1 MTPSHKPR
9 IHPEALVRG
18 RCDLSAGA
26 LIRVSIRLVSLAVH
40 RGSRNLL
47 ELVGASFICLPSKVV
62 AALRFIAHDK
72 YLRELLFCFNKLKK
86 TLKNALIQI
95 EFYLV
100 INHVLSKLFPFH
112 DIQF

>member
-18 RCDLSAGA
+18 RCDLSGGA

-62 AALRFIAHDK
+62 VALRFIAHDK
-72 YLRELLFCFNKLKK
+72 YLRELLFCFNK
-86 TLKNALIQI
+86 
-95 EFYLV
+95 
-100 INHVLSKLFPFH
+100 
-112 DIQF
+112 